1 MRRVLIL
8 LASGLAAPAAA
19 GPVIAIDGAYT
30 VGVAAVP
37 SAASSNP
44 LHIDSAVPDIGTAIS
59 IGHVGAAAGVSAG
72 VLTFRHVQ
80 WGIGT
85 GDGQAT
91 TRITDSYTNSSLVM
105 ERVTLK
111 ATILAG
117 EVGLAAVSR
126 MGDDRFNYFPSPIA
140 DLDLMAAFDFVLRID
155 GVPVWSASAMLDT
168 ASGVLA
174 KTTGGSFLS
183 LNGLTLVEDFS
194 QAFWRWDSTILTIP
208 LGNLAPGE
216 TRSFDYGLMTMT
228 RSDSLCFWGAAGCG
242 LVTVSFDDPRCAGCP
257 LGFLAEPIG
266 DRSGPGPF
274 DVPAPAAL
282 LLFGLGAGALA
293 TLRRRRPLP

>member
-1 MRRVLIL
+1 MQRVLIL
-8 LASGLAAPAAA
+8 LACVLAAPAVAT
-19 GPVIAIDGAYT
+19 PVTAIDGSYT
-30 VGVAAVP
+30 VGLAAVP
-37 SAASSNP
+37 STASGNP
-44 LHIDSAVPDIGTAIS
+44 LHIDMAVPDIGTAVS
-59 IGHVGAAAGVSAG
+59 IGHVSAAAGVSAG
-72 VLTFRHVQ
+72 VLSFRHVQ

-85 GDGQAT
+85 GNGQAS
-91 TRITDSYTNSSLVM
+91 TRITDSYTNSSLAM

-168 ASGVLA
+168 AGGVLS
-174 KTTGGSFLS
+174 KTTGGNFLA

-216 TRSFDYGLMTMT
+216 TRSFDYGLTTMT

-257 LGFLAEPIG
+257 LGFLTEPIG